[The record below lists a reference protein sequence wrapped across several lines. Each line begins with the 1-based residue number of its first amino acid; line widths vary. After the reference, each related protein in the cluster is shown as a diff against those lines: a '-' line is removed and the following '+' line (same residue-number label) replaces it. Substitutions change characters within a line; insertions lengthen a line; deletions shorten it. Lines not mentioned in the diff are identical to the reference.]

1 MRIHMLVGFLFLA
14 LAAAHTPAVAQPAP
28 VSIKQVSD
36 AGGAVTVVVTVLD
49 ATGRPVTGLTA
60 GAFAV
65 RLDGTSLALDE
76 VRFAADPE
84 TGLGVVVA
92 IDVSGSMAGPR
103 LDSAK
108 RAAAAF
114 LDTLAPADQ
123 VALIAFNQEVAY
135 FADFT
140 ADRATVK
147 GLIGRLGAAGNTA
160 LYRATVA
167 AVEKAVTASLPRKA
181 VVLITDGENFD
192 PGGAVSRE
200 QALAAAVA
208 AGVPVYAIGLGRD
221 VDQPYL
227 DELARVTRGASRFAP
242 GPTDLDR
249 LVREI
254 SESLRGQYVLR
265 ARPVPVSR
273 AAGHTLRV
281 TVALD
286 GGPAFD
292 EVTFAGAGLPLL
304 PDPTPAP
311 PPPTPVAVVTPE
323 PAPVATPR
331 PIATAAPVTAVSQ
344 QAPRPWA
351 ALLLVSLAL
360 LGGAGAAAAL
370 WWRRRRRTPRPAPV
384 IGPTSPS
391 TPLPTPA
398 GAALPTATPAV
409 IQVLGGPLAGL
420 EVPITTEPLTLG
432 TGEDCR
438 VVLSAADGHVER
450 RHARIWHRD
459 GRYMLH
465 RLARSAP
472 VTVNGQPVQWVVL
485 EPDDEVVIG
494 PHRIRFHVR
503 NGVAPRVGLPSNGS
517 A

>member
-1 MRIHMLVGFLFLA
+1 MTRISLLLGLLLLA
-14 LAAAHTPAVAQPAP
+14 LAATSAHAAAQPAP

-36 AGGAVTVVVTVLD
+36 AGAAVTAVVTVLD
-49 ATGRPVTGLTA
+49 PTGRPVTGLLP
-60 GAFAV
+60 GAFEV
-65 RLDGTSLALDE
+65 RLDGTPLALDE

-114 LDTLAPADQ
+114 LDSLAPADQ

-140 ADRATVK
+140 TDRAAVK
-147 GLIGRLGAAGNTA
+147 GLIERLGAAGNTA
-160 LYRATVA
+160 LYRATIA
-167 AVEKAVTASLPRKA
+167 AAEKAATASLPRKA
-181 VVLITDGENFD
+181 VVLITDGENFE
-192 PGGAVSRE
+192 PGGVVTRE
-200 QALAAAVA
+200 QALAAAA
-208 AGVPVYAIGLGRD
+208 ASGVPVYAIGLGRD

-227 DELARVTRGASRFAP
+227 DQLAQVTRGASRFAP
-242 GPTDLDR
+242 GPADLDR
-249 LVREI
+249 LFREI

-265 ARPVPVSR
+265 ARAVPVAR
-273 AAGHTLRV
+273 AASHTLRV

-286 GGPAFD
+286 GGSAFD

-304 PDPTPAP
+304 PEPTPAP
-311 PPPTPVAVVTPE
+311 PPPTPLAVVTPQ
-323 PAPVATPR
+323 PAPVATPAITVA
-331 PIATAAPVTAVSQ
+331 PAEVQAAG
-344 QAPRPWA
+344 RPWV
-351 ALLLVSLAL
+351 LLLVPLAL
-360 LGGAGAAAAL
+360 LGGAGAAASL
-370 WWRRRRRTPRPAPV
+370 WWRRRRRVPRPAPV
-384 IGPTSPS
+384 VGPTSPS
-391 TPLPTPA
+391 VPLPTPA
-398 GAALPTATPAV
+398 GVGLPAATPAV
-409 IQVLGGPLAGL
+409 LQVLGGPLAGL
-420 EVPITTEPLTLG
+420 EVPITEEPLTLG
-432 TGEDCR
+432 AGEDCR
-438 VVLSAADGHVER
+438 VVLPADGGRVER

-465 RLARSAP
+465 RLARSAV

-503 NGVAPRVGLPSNGS
+503 TEETPPVGASVNGS